1 VVNAIIDTC
10 YISAKSKQWE
20 QVQLDVWQGDEQV
33 QHIRT
38 MEEIDGMILIKTE
51 VMPDGKTKQIL
62 KDPDSGTIS
71 EKIV

>member
-1 VVNAIIDTC
+1 MSGLSLIIIILID
-10 YISAKSKQWE
+10 
-20 QVQLDVWQGDEQV
+20 QGDEQV

-62 KDPDSGTIS
+62 KDPESGTIT
-71 EKIV
+71 EIIV